1 MSGRST
7 KRGFTLLEVMIG
19 LALLGFGLVVL
30 IKSTTGNIRAAKRAH
45 MMGVAADLTRSKMYD
60 IEEKLLKEGFTDTD
74 QSEDD
79 QAFDEEGWPEIKYS
93 YKVEQVELPGFDALQ
108 ELGKT
113 AAAGSAARGSG
124 AGSDGEPSGSFQDSA
139 LGSVIS
145 MLGGGFAGGTQDVEA
160 AEGASFIQ
168 GAYSVVQEALKA
180 SIRKVTLT
188 VKYDV
193 LGEPTELMTVAF
205 FTDAEGLEKGGFGA
219 LSALGGAGGQGGTGG
234 GTTGGGTTG
243 GGTTGGGT
251 TGGGTTGGGRGNTG
265 TGGGTTGGGRTP

>member
-1 MSGRST
+1 MSRRST

-113 AAAGSAARGSG
+113 AAAGSAAVGSG

-139 LGSVIS
+139 LGGVVS
-145 MLGGGFAGGTQDVEA
+145 MLGGGFGGGSEDIDAAG
-160 AEGASFIQ
+160 GASFVQ
-168 GAYSVVQEALKA
+168 GAYSIIQEGLKA
-180 SIRKVTLT
+180 SVRKVTLT
-188 VKYDV
+188 VKYNV
-193 LGEPTELMTVAF
+193 LSEENEMKTVAF
-205 FTDAEGLEKGGFGA
+205 FTDAAGLDKG
-219 LSALGGAGGQGGTGG
+219 LLGGLPQDQGGTPGGSGSGGGGSSTGGGTG
-234 GTTGGGTTG
+234 GTTGGS
-243 GGTTGGGT
+243 
-251 TGGGTTGGGRGNTG
+251 GRP
-265 TGGGTTGGGRTP
+265 R